1 MSFPRYR
8 AYKDSGVEWLGEVPE
23 HWEATALK
31 RLAFLKSGESI
42 NSIDI
47 EEEGQYPVY
56 GGNGRRGYTPAFT
69 HEGTFALIGRQGA
82 LCGNINYA
90 EGRFWA
96 SEHAIVITPRVP
108 LATRWLGELLRAMN
122 LNQYSISAA
131 QPGLSVEMVANL
143 RVPRPSY
150 PEQSAIATFLD
161 RETAKIDALMAEYR
175 TLIELLNEKRQAVIS
190 HAVTKGMDP
199 TVPMKDSGV
208 EWLGEVPEH
217 WTVCALSY
225 RYLVDLGKMLDEKKI
240 TGEHLALYLR
250 NVDVQWGKINV
261 DDLPEMD
268 FAGDDL
274 ARYSLKQGDLLT
286 CEGGEC
292 GRSAIWNG
300 ALQECYYQKA
310 LHRLRAKCPADDT
323 PWYLLYVLWSA
334 ANRGVL
340 SELGGRSTIAHLP
353 AEAFRR
359 YRFPFPPQREQTAI
373 ATFLD
378 RETNKIDS
386 LTAEAGQGIAILQE
400 RRTALI
406 SAAVTG
412 KIDVRGLVSN

>member
-1 MSFPRYR
+1 MPPRGDIKFAALNGDRPRYPPTIR
-8 AYKDSGVEWLGEVPE
+8 GFSPPSTYKDSGVEWLGEVPE

-161 RETAKIDALMAEYR
+161 REIAKIDALVAEYR
-175 TLIELLNEKRQAVIS
+175 TLIELLKEKRQAIIS
-190 HAVTKGMDP
+190 HAVTKGLDP
-199 TVPMKDSGV
+199 TVPMKGSGV

-217 WTVCALSY
+217 WEIAPIKHVTGSFEQGWSPQCEAYPAETQQEWGILKVGC
-225 RYLVDLGKMLDEKKI
+225 VNGGIFNPGENKKLPDQLAHLP
-240 TGEHLALYLR
+240 ELALT
-250 NVDVQWGKINV
+250 
-261 DDLPEMD
+261 
-268 FAGDDL
+268 
-274 ARYSLKQGDLLT
+274 QGDLLV
-286 CEGGEC
+286 
-292 GRSAIWNG
+292 S
-300 ALQECYYQKA
+300 
-310 LHRLRAKCPADDT
+310 RANT
-323 PWYLLYVLWSA
+323 RELVGSA
-334 ANRGVL
+334 AIVDRDYPTLMVCDKL
-340 SELGGRSTIAHLP
+340 
-353 AEAFRR
+353 
-359 YRFPFPPQREQTAI
+359 YRIRLDTRAI
-373 ATFLD
+373 A
-378 RETNKIDS
+378 
-386 LTAEAGQGIAILQE
+386 
-400 RRTALI
+400 
-406 SAAVTG
+406 
-412 KIDVRGLVSN
+412 